1 MSLKEQAG
9 EKLQHMFQ
17 AMKMLALLGAVG
29 LQAPALVRAGS
40 AGKESRKIQKDPEK
54 HLSSGL

>member
-1 MSLKEQAG
+1 MEQAG
-9 EKLQHMFQ
+9 EKPWHMFQ
-17 AMKMLALLGAVG
+17 AMKMLVPISAVG

-40 AGKESRKIQKDPEK
+40 AGKESRKIQEDPEK